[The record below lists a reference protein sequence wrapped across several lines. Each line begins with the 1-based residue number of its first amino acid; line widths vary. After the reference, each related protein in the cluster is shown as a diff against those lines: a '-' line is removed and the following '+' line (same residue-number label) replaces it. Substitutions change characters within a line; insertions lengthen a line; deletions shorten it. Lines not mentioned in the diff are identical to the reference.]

1 MEVNLAFCIADNPPA
16 CLSDMAKLGEGD
28 ARWIVRKR
36 DDGANVNGWHW
47 SEKNLTPWSE
57 ERLREL
63 SDVRPV
69 C

>member
-1 MEVNLAFCIADNPPA
+1 
-16 CLSDMAKLGEGD
+16 MAKLGEGD
-28 ARWIVRKR
+28 ARWIVRER

-63 SDVRPV
+63 LVGISAFEEGSK
-69 C
+69 